1 MSYSHLF
8 KTFKIKELVIPN
20 RIVMAPMGNNLSG
33 PEGIVTPRTT
43 AYYLERARGGVGM
56 IITEAVAVSLT
67 GRHRVGG
74 LVLFD
79 VPHEDGLRRLVEAI
93 HNGGSKVAVQLNHGG
108 RLVDPEVSGGR
119 VVGPSE
125 IPFRPGA
132 PLPHPLTVREIE
144 ETISDFSRAAQ
155 KAVEIG
161 FDAIEIHGAH
171 GYLIHQFFS
180 PRSNQRRDEYGG
192 SLENRM
198 RFPVRVARAVREAVG
213 EPVPLIFRLSAE
225 EFEGRGFGLAES
237 LTLGKQLREAG
248 IDILHIS
255 AGTTERP
262 QSSMY
267 CIQPGAMPEGCL
279 IHFSERFRK
288 EVGPPVIGVGRI
300 GSPEFAER
308 VIEEKKADL
317 IAMGRSLL
325 ADPQWP
331 NKVSNK
337 VAGPIRR
344 CIGCNRCIEAISS
357 QQSIVCSVNPVTG
370 SEDELPLKRPREQKR
385 IVVVGAGPAGLEA
398 ACTGAFLGHQ
408 VLLYERGDQI
418 GGQLREAS
426 IPPGK
431 GPLKSIVDYYES
443 RLADLKVDVHLG
455 EELTEKTL
463 EGKEIDAVIV
473 ATGSQPIRPPVPGSD
488 APHVVTALDVLKGIC
503 HPGEHI
509 LVVGGGLV
517 GCETAEFLSEQGKE
531 VHLIE
536 MMDHIAQDVEP
547 RARLLLLE
555 RLKRLGV
562 DIMTGCK
569 LHSIGHDGAILD
581 KGGQHLTI
589 PADAVVLAVGSRAD
603 NRLAMTLQKAGWI
616 VYPIGD
622 CRTPGNIKEA
632 VHQGFRVVCKGLG
645 GAV

>member
-8 KTFKIKELVIPN
+8 KTFTVKGLVIPN
-20 RIVMAPMGNNLSG
+20 RTVMAPMGNNLSG
-33 PEGIVTPRTT
+33 REGIVTPRTT

-79 VPHEDGLRRLVEAI
+79 GPHEDGLKQLVEAI
-93 HNGGSKVAVQLNHGG
+93 HKGGSKVAIQLNHGG
-108 RLVDPEVSGGR
+108 RLVDPQVSGGR
-119 VVGPSE
+119 VVGPSD
-125 IPFRPGA
+125 IPFSPGA
-132 PLPHPLTVREIE
+132 PLPHPLTVTEIA

-155 KAVEIG
+155 RAVEIG

-180 PRSNQRRDEYGG
+180 PRSNQRSDEYGG

-198 RFPVRVARAVREAVG
+198 RFPVQVARAVREAVG
-213 EPVPLIFRLSAE
+213 ESVPLIFRLSAE
-225 EFEGRGFGLAES
+225 EYEEGGFELSES
-237 LTLGKQLREAG
+237 LALGKQLRETG
-248 IDILHIS
+248 IDILHVS
-255 AGTTERP
+255 GGTTERP

-300 GSPEFAER
+300 VRPEFADR
-308 VIEEKKADL
+308 VIEEQKADMV
-317 IAMGRSLL
+317 AMGRSLL

-331 NKVSNK
+331 NKASDKVS
-337 VAGPIRR
+337 GPIRR
-344 CIGCNRCIEAISS
+344 CIGCNRCIESISS
-357 QQSIVCSVNPVTG
+357 QKPIVCSVNPVTG
-370 SEDELPLKRPREQKR
+370 NEDELPLKRPQEQKK

-398 ACTGAFLGHQ
+398 ACTGAFLGHR
-408 VLLYERGDQI
+408 VSLYEQRDQI

-431 GPLKSIVDYYES
+431 ATLKSIVDYYES

-455 EELTEKTL
+455 EKLTEKTL
-463 EGKEIDAVIV
+463 EGREIDAVIM
-473 ATGSQPIRPPVPGSD
+473 ATGSQPIRPPIPGAD
-488 APHVVTALDVLKGIC
+488 APHVMTALDVLKGSC
-503 HPGEHI
+503 QPGERV

-517 GCETAEFLSEQGKE
+517 GCETAEFLSAQGKA

-555 RLKRLGV
+555 RLKKLGV
-562 DIMTGCK
+562 DIMTGCE
-569 LHSIGHDGAILD
+569 LHAIDHDGAVLD
-581 KGGQHLTI
+581 KNGQHLTLS
-589 PADAVVLAVGSRAD
+589 ADSVVLAVGTRAD
-603 NRLAMTLQKAGWI
+603 NMLAMTLQKGGWV

-632 VHQGFRVVCKGLG
+632 VHQGFRVIYKELND
-645 GAV
+645 AI